1 MRYKRYKRKKAE
13 SHKSSAS
20 RWMVTFTDLT
30 MLILVFF
37 VLMFAMSQID
47 LVKFKAIAESYANRQ
62 ILDFYPSLVP
72 GDKEGSGD
80 EVLPDEGVIMSLEDL
95 VEYIRKYLETKG
107 LEDLIIAN
115 RTERGVVIVLQEQVL
130 FETGEAEI
138 KEEATDF
145 LDSVGQALQ
154 NLPNMVKVEGHT
166 DDRPISTYRYPS
178 NWELSTARASSVIRY
193 LTEKHGLDSKRF
205 IAVGYGET
213 RPVAPN
219 TSPENW
225 QKNRRVEI
233 VIMDPA
239 FTDEEILDS

>member
-1 MRYKRYKRKKAE
+1 M
-13 SHKSSAS
+13 
-20 RWMVTFTDLT
+20 
-30 MLILVFF
+30 
-37 VLMFAMSQID
+37 
-47 LVKFKAIAESYANRQ
+47 
-62 ILDFYPSLVP
+62 
-72 GDKEGSGD
+72 
-80 EVLPDEGVIMSLEDL
+80 LPDEGVIMSLEDL

>member
-1 MRYKRYKRKKAE
+1 MRYKRKKAE
-13 SHKSSAS
+13 PHKSSAP

-30 MLILVFF
+30 MLVLVFF
-37 VLMFAMSQID
+37 VLLFAMSQID
-47 LVKFKAIAESYANRQ
+47 LLKFKAIAESYANRK

-72 GDKEGSGD
+72 GDEEGAGD
-80 EVLPDEGVIMSLEDL
+80 ELLPDEGIPLSLEDF
-95 VEYIRKYLETKG
+95 VEYIREYLEDKG
-107 LEDLIIAN
+107 LEELIVAN
-115 RTERGVVIVLQEQVL
+115 RTERGAVIVLQEQVL

-145 LDSVGQALQ
+145 LDKVGEALK

-166 DDRPISTYRYPS
+166 DNRPINTYRYPS
-178 NWELSTARASSVIRY
+178 NWELSTARSSSVIRY

-205 IAVGYGET
+205 IAVGYGDT

-239 FTDEEILDS
+239 FTDEEILDL